1 MLELLFGKWLRTSR
15 LSKGWKSQPVIPVSS
30 NTRFSGLFMYLFERK
45 NPLEDMYFAPIWIKV
60 KLFTMPN

>member
-30 NTRFSGLFMYLFERK
+30 MYV
-45 NPLEDMYFAPIWIKV
+45 PIWEEKSFGRYV
-60 KLFTMPN
+60 FCTNLNKSKTFYNA